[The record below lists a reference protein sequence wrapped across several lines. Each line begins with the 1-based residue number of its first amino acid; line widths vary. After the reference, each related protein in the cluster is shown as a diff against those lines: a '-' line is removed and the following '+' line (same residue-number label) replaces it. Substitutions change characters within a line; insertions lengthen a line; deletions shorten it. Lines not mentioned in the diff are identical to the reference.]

1 MFTTKKTIS
10 DQLQYKYIYSV
21 DGFASAW
28 DRPVWVMSS
37 NSLLIKDTT
46 NYELWYDSLFKKDKH
61 YIESTIDNI
70 ENNIN
75 FLNSNPNICMNIIK
89 EANIN
94 VKNYCTK
101 EAAQLYLNA
110 FFEECCFLYD

>member
-1 MFTTKKTIS
+1 MKKTITE
-10 DQLQYKYIYSV
+10 QLQYKYIYSV
-21 DGFASAW
+21 DGNAAAW

-46 NYELWYDSLFKKDKH
+46 RYELWYDSLFKNNEH

-94 VKNYCTK
+94 VNNYCTK
-101 EAAQLYLNA
+101 KAAEVYLNA